1 MNIIY
6 ESLMNRKSVRM
17 FEDRPVEESIKE
29 AVLNA
34 AFQAPTAGNQMLYSI
49 IDVTDQKLKSELSIT
64 CDNQPFIAQAPLVF
78 IFLADCRRWQDAYD
92 GAGLNP
98 RKPGTGDLLLAVQD
112 AVIAAQNAVVAA
124 ESFGLG
130 SCYIGDILENAE
142 KHKKLLHLDDYV
154 MPITMLVIGYPTQQQ
169 KDRKK
174 PARFERQY
182 IVHENHYRKLSPD
195 EHRKMFEKRAADEH
209 FDYEDFM
216 DKFCSRKYMSSFS
229 LEMTRSSEVYLSKF
243 KQNLVDEQLK

>member
-6 ESLMNRKSVRM
+6 ESLMNRKSVRV

-34 AFQAPTAGNQMLYSI
+34 SFQAPTAGNQMLYSI
-49 IDVTDQKLKSELSIT
+49 IDVTDQNLKNELSVT
-64 CDNQPFIAQAPLVF
+64 CDNQPFIAKAPLVF
-78 IFLADCRRWQDAYD
+78 IFLADCRRWLDAYKS
-92 GAGLNP
+92 AGLNP

-130 SCYIGDILENAE
+130 SCYIGDILEHAE
-142 KHKKLLHLDDYV
+142 KHKELLHLDDYV

-182 IVHENHYRKLSPD
+182 LVHENQYRKLTPD
-195 EHRKMFEKRAADEH
+195 EHREMFEKRAADEK
-209 FDYEDFM
+209 FDYDDFM

-229 LEMTRSSEVYLSKF
+229 IEMTRSSEVYLEQFLEKLPE
-243 KQNLVDEQLK
+243 KQEQ